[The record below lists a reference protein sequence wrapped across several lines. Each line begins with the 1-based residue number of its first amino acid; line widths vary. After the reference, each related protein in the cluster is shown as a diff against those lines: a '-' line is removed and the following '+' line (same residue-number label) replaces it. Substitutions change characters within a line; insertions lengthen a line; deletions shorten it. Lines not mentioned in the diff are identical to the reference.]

1 MGAERIVR
9 DNTVGSGSFGGQR
22 EQLMAIKVSESL
34 SRILRI
40 SRVKIQ
46 ISNNVHFT
54 YDKSLS
60 FEATKCEHFTFI
72 VYNRH

>member
-1 MGAERIVR
+1 MIIKWNWGWPE
-9 DNTVGSGSFGGQR
+9 SFYF
-22 EQLMAIKVSESL
+22 LAIPFLFLKIPTIL
-34 SRILRI
+34 SPTILEYLY
-40 SRVKIQ
+40 KIQ